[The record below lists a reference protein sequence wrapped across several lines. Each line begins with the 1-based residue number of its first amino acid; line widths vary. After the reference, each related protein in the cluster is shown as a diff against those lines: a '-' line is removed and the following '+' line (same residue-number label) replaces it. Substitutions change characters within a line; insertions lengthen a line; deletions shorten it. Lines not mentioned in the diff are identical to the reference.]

1 MIWLYIIGA
10 IVAQAIVVVLLTEYI
25 NRRTQFPPAQQPR
38 EELPSAPVPTPVVET
53 KEHETSSVPQVVP
66 EDNAVG
72 VSQFSM
78 AELRAMMEDVVK
90 PIRECVETL
99 MDEKDAEFEVKNEVP
114 APSKRMSAEQEAK
127 AWEDQR
133 DVERQLDKE
142 DDTVAPPNP
151 LATGVDFDSIT
162 KAASIVESP
171 ESQPVGALQFA
182 MNVFRTVDGTQ
193 FSGCLPDALL
203 EKLYECHRRVEM
215 NEALREE
222 ESETETVPAEAIPAK
237 EAEPMPQVEEKPE
250 PKPEPDPVIEPEA
263 KETPAPRFRMSFLHK
278 PSHSQN

>member
-38 EELPSAPVPTPVVET
+38 EEPPSAPAPAPVAET
-53 KEHETSSVPQVVP
+53 KESETPPIPQVTP

-99 MDEKDAEFEVKNEVP
+99 MDEKDAEFEVKNEDP

-127 AWEDQR
+127 AWDDQR
-133 DVERQLDKE
+133 DVEAQLDKE

-151 LATGVDFDSIT
+151 LASGVDFDSIT

-171 ESQPVGALQFA
+171 DNQPVGALQFA

-222 ESETETVPAEAIPAK
+222 ENETETAPVETIPVKGTEAI
-237 EAEPMPQVEEKPE
+237 PQVEEKPE
-250 PKPEPDPVIEPEA
+250 PKPEPEPVIEPEV
-263 KETPAPRFRMSFLHK
+263 KEAPAPRFRMSFLHK

>member
-25 NRRTQFPPAQQPR
+25 NRRTQFTPAQQPR
-38 EELPSAPVPTPVVET
+38 EEPPSDPDPTSVVET

-162 KAASIVESP
+162 QAASIVESP
-171 ESQPVGALQFA
+171 ENQPVGALQFA

-237 EAEPMPQVEEKPE
+237 EAEPMPQIEEKPE
-250 PKPEPDPVIEPEA
+250 PKPEPVIEPEV
-263 KETPAPRFRMSFLHK
+263 KEAPAPRFRMSFLHK
-278 PSHSQN
+278 PSHFQN